1 MGDEQVIAKLRWLL
15 AVLISSMLVAGTTF
29 VTSAATHPAV
39 VKLSGIK
46 WSKTATSGPPAP
58 NGGVR
63 NTLILVDD
71 TTEEAKLAQV
81 YGVLAS
87 NLVSHFTHPVTQA
100 VTSYKAGQI
109 RDYTALVYI
118 GVVADQELPPAL
130 LGDVLA
136 DVRPTLWLGA
146 NVDQL
151 AARTTAFATRY
162 GWEPGQPI
170 VDPVTTVT
178 YKGTQLTRAPDADTL
193 TRINITASSAQ
204 VLATGTSA
212 SGEVVPWA
220 VRSRQLTYV
229 AEPGLD
235 SGGVSS
241 DRYLATSDL
250 MFDLLS
256 PTVPTRHR
264 ALLRVEDI
272 GPDADPQQLKVV
284 AEYLAAQHIPYSF
297 ALYPIYVDPV
307 DQHPR
312 RTIKLAERPE
322 VVKVIA
328 YMLQHGGTMVLHG
341 LTHQLGDLINPLN
354 GGSGA
359 DFEFF
364 QVHKSP
370 DGTLVYDGPAPG
382 DSPQWAH
389 DRIVTAIN
397 EVTRTG
403 LPRPEIFEFPHYGAS
418 PVDYSVVADL
428 FDARYDRAQI
438 FSSAYPGTGPMSPYM
453 FEQYA
458 PYVIHDAY
466 GSTVIPENL
475 GYLSGP
481 PVQTTGP
488 ESIASVIENAQ
499 KQLVVRDGIT
509 SFFYHPY
516 LGIAGLKTILDSL
529 NGMGYSFTAPADL

>member
-1 MGDEQVIAKLRWLL
+1 VGDEQVIVKLRWLL
-15 AVLISSMLVAGTTF
+15 AVLISLMSVTGATF

-46 WSKTATSGPPAP
+46 WPKTAASGPPAP
-58 NGGVR
+58 SGGVR

-71 TTEEAKLAQV
+71 TTKLAKLAQS

-118 GVVADQELPPAL
+118 GVVADQELPRAL
-130 LGDVLA
+130 LDDVLA
-136 DVRPTLWLGA
+136 DVRPTLWLGG
-146 NVDQL
+146 NVDEL
-151 AARTTAFATRY
+151 ARTTAFATRY
-162 GWEPGQPI
+162 GWKPGQP

-178 YKGTQLTRAPDADTL
+178 YKGARLTRPPDAEAL
-193 TRINITASSAQ
+193 TRISITASSAQ
-204 VLATGTSA
+204 VLATATST

-250 MFDLLS
+250 LFDLLS

-264 ALLRVEDI
+264 ALLRLEDI
-272 GPDADPQQLKVV
+272 GPDAVPEQLKTV

-307 DQHPR
+307 DRHPR

-341 LTHQLGDLINPLN
+341 LTHQLGDRINPVN

-359 DFEFF
+359 DFEFY

-370 DGTLVYDGPAPG
+370 GGTLIYDGPAPG

-389 DRIVTAIN
+389 DRIVTAIT

-418 PVDYSVVADL
+418 LVDYGVVADL
-428 FDARYDRAQI
+428 FEARYDRVQM
-438 FSSAYPGTGPMSPYM
+438 PMDSSPYM
-453 FEQYA
+453 FAQYL
-458 PYVIHDAY
+458 PYVIHDVY

-475 GYLSGP
+475 GYLCGP
-481 PVQTTGP
+481 PVQTTGS

-499 KQLVVRDGIT
+499 KQLVVRDGIA

-516 LGIAGLKTILDSL
+516 LGIAGLKEILDSL
-529 NGMGYSFTAPADL
+529 SGMGYSFTAPADL